1 MSRGLIDIVLYEIDQ
16 TIESIDRF
24 VTDPGGFLD
33 TYRLT
38 EDERRAFETWD
49 YATLYAMGAH
59 PFLLFQVV
67 RSLAVRNGVA
77 MPQIIE
83 QYRQAISAHGAPDYI
98 T

>member
-1 MSRGLIDIVLYEIDQ
+1 MIDIVLYDIDQ

-24 VTDPGGFLD
+24 ATDRTAFLD
-33 TYRLT
+33 AYRLA
-38 EDERRAFETWD
+38 EDERRAFEAWD
-49 YATLYAMGAH
+49 YGTLYAMGAH

-67 RSLAVRNGVA
+67 RSLAVRDDTA

-83 QYRQAISAHGAPDYI
+83 QYRQAISPHGAPDYI